1 MNARRPARPAALA
14 VAVAGLLVGCGGS
27 GPHPPRHRAGAEPA
41 VAPAPARAPAGQVV
55 RVGAQAEGIVAD
67 PRAGLVAVAVREPT
81 RIALLSARTGRL
93 LRHVSIAGPARH
105 LQLDGSTLLVPEAPI
120 GRVLE
125 LPLTKSHPARAPRS
139 IATGSL
145 PHDAA
150 ALDGRVFVADEFG
163 HAVSVL
169 SGARQIREIRG
180 FTQPGGLAAVGKD
193 VALVDVGADVITLI
207 DGRSLKILGRVP
219 VGSGITHDVAGS
231 GGRIY
236 VADTRGGALF
246 TLATRPR
253 LRVLSRL
260 ALPGR
265 PYGIASDPAHDRLW
279 VSETATNRLV
289 ELSTASPEPRILATY
304 PTVRQPNTV
313 AVDPA
318 NRTVFVAGAAT
329 GVVEVIH
336 PRR

>member
-1 MNARRPARPAALA
+1 MSVRRPIRSVGLA
-14 VAVAGLLVGCGGS
+14 VAVAGLLAGCGGS
-27 GPHPPRHRAGAEPA
+27 GSHAPHHRAGAEPA
-41 VAPAPARAPAGQVV
+41 VAPAPTAAPAGRVV
-55 RVGAQAEGIVAD
+55 AVGAQAEGIVAD

-81 RIALLSARTGRL
+81 RIALLSARTGRV
-93 LRHVSIAGPARH
+93 LRHVAIAGPARH
-105 LQLDGSTLLVPEAPI
+105 LQLDGSWTLLVPEAPI
-120 GRVLE
+120 DRLLM
-125 LPLTKSHPARAPRS
+125 LPLIQGAGPRRS

-150 ALDGRVFVADEFG
+150 AAAGRVFVADEFG

-169 SGARQIREIRG
+169 FGGRQIREVGG
-180 FTQPGGLAAVGKD
+180 FTQPGGVAAVGKD
-193 VALVDVGADVITLI
+193 VALVDVGADVVTLI
-207 DGRSLKILGRVP
+207 DGRSLRILGRVP
-219 VGSGITHDVAGS
+219 VGSGISHDVAGP

-260 ALPGR
+260 AVPGT
-265 PYGIASDPAHDRLW
+265 PYGIASDPAHHRLW
-279 VSETATNRLV
+279 VTETATNTLA
-289 ELSTASPEPRILATY
+289 ELSTASPTPRVLATY

-318 NRTVFVAGAAT
+318 DETVFVAGAAA
-329 GVVEVIH
+329 GVVEVIR
-336 PRR
+336 PRH